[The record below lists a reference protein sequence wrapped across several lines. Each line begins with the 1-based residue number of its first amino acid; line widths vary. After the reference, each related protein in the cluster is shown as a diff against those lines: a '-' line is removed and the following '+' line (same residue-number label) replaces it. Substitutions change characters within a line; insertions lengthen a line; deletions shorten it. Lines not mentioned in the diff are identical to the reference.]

1 VLIDNDYMMTM
12 MMRMRMTMMMM
23 MMIIPQGRYSGAHV
37 VVFSE
42 PGLDDQS
49 S

>member
-1 VLIDNDYMMTM
+1 MMIMIMIMMT
-12 MMRMRMTMMMM
+12 TM
-23 MMIIPQGRYSGAHV
+23 PQGRYSGAHV

-49 S
+49 F